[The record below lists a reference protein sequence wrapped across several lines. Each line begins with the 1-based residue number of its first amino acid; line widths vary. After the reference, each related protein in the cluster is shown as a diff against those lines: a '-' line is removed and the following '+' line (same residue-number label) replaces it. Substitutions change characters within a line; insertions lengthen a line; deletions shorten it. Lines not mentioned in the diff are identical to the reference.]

1 MSSEDADLHAFHWLV
16 DMVESVEVGLVVLDL
31 DYRVQAWNG
40 FMENHS
46 GLTASRVHNRNL
58 FDLFPELPKAWLAR
72 KINTVVTLNTRTFT
86 SWEQR
91 PWVFR
96 FRNTRPV
103 TGIEEY
109 MYQNLTISPLSGPH
123 GSVEKV
129 CLTVYDVTD
138 MASSKRALEQANEQ
152 LMRLSVTD
160 RATGLF
166 NRVAWENLLEAEYE
180 RYFRYGHHAAVALL
194 DIDHFKTINDTHG
207 HLRGDEVI
215 LKTAQTMRENLRQA
229 DRPGRFG
236 GDEFGIILPETD
248 AEGARCI
255 CDRIRDHLSQF
266 SVDAPSGTIQITVSV
281 GVAALTESAQS
292 YQQWLKQADSALYQ
306 AKEAGRNQVIVHS

>member
-1 MSSEDADLHAFHWLV
+1 MSSKDTDFQAFHWLA

-31 DYRVQAWNG
+31 DFRVQAWNG

-46 GLTASRVHNRNL
+46 GLTASRVHHRNL
-58 FDLFPELPKAWLAR
+58 FELFPEIPRHWLTR
-72 KINTVVTLNTRTFT
+72 KINTVVTLKTRTFT

-103 TGIEEY
+103 TGVEEF
-109 MYQNLTISPLSGPH
+109 MFQNLTISPLTAVD

-138 MASSKRALEQANEQ
+138 MATSKRALEKANDELQ
-152 LMRLSVTD
+152 RLSVMD

-166 NRVAWENLLEAEYE
+166 NRIAWENLLDAEYE
-180 RYFRYGHHAAVALL
+180 RHFRYGHDAAVALL
-194 DIDHFKTINDTHG
+194 DIDHFKSINDSHG
-207 HLRGDEVI
+207 HLYGDEVI
-215 LKTAQTMRENLRQA
+215 RQTAQIIRENLRQA

-236 GDEFGIILPETD
+236 GDEFGILLPETD

-255 CDRIRDHLSQF
+255 CNRIRDSLAQCPVASANGPIRF
-266 SVDAPSGTIQITVSV
+266 TVSI
-281 GVAALTESAQS
+281 GVASLSESPQNS
-292 YQQWLKQADSALYQ
+292 QQWLKQADAALYQ
-306 AKEAGRNQVIVHS
+306 AKEAGRNQVVVLS

>member
-1 MSSEDADLHAFHWLV
+1 MSSEDADLQAFHWLV

-31 DYRVQAWNG
+31 QHRVQAWNG

-46 GLTASRVHNRNL
+46 GLTASRARNRNL
-58 FDLFPELPKAWLAR
+58 FELFPEIPKAWLTR

-103 TGIEEY
+103 TGVEEY
-109 MYQNLTISPLSGPH
+109 MFQNLTISPLTGPD

-129 CLTVYDVTD
+129 CLTIYDVTD
-138 MASSKRALEQANEQ
+138 MASSKRALERANEQ
-152 LMRLSVTD
+152 LMRLSVMD

-166 NRVAWENLLEAEYE
+166 NRIAWDNLLDAEYE
-180 RYFRYGHHAAVALL
+180 RHFRYGHDAAVAIL
-194 DIDHFKTINDTHG
+194 DIDHFKAINDTHG
-207 HLRGDEVI
+207 HLCGDEVI
-215 LKTAQTMRENLRQA
+215 RRTAQIIRENLRQA

-255 CDRIRDHLSQF
+255 CDRIRDSLSQLQVE
-266 SVDAPSGTIQITVSV
+266 SAGGPIQLTVSV
-281 GVAALTESAQS
+281 GVAGLSESPQNS
-292 YQQWLKQADSALYQ
+292 QQWLKQADEALYQ
-306 AKEAGRNQVIVHS
+306 AKEAGRNQVVVQG

>member
-31 DYRVQAWNG
+31 DHRVQAWNG

-58 FDLFPELPKAWLAR
+58 FDLFPELPKAWLVR
-72 KINTVVTLNTRTFT
+72 KINTVATLNTRTFT

-109 MYQNLTISPLSGPH
+109 MFQNLTISPLNGTD

-152 LMRLSVTD
+152 LLRLSVTD

-166 NRVAWENLLEAEYE
+166 NRVAWENLLDAEYE

-215 LKTAQTMRENLRQA
+215 LKTAQTIREKLRQA

-248 AEGARCI
+248 AKGALCI
-255 CDRIRDHLSQF
+255 CERIRDSLAQF
-266 SVDAPSGTIQITVSV
+266 SLDAPSGAIQITVSI
-281 GVAALTESAQS
+281 GVAVLTESAQNC
-292 YQQWLKQADSALYQ
+292 QQWLKQADSALYQ
-306 AKEAGRNQVIVHS
+306 AKEAGRNQVVVYS